1 MSGMNLWID
10 KYRPESLN
18 ELDYHKDQA
27 QQLKNIIRQGDFPHL
42 LVFGPRGAGKK
53 TRVYCILRQI
63 FGPGVDKMKIEHLSF
78 LTPSKK
84 KVDITTLSS
93 NYHTE
98 VNLSDVGIHDRI
110 VVQELIKTVAQAHQ
124 IDTSGQWDF
133 KVIVLTNVDML
144 THEAQHALRRTMEK
158 YVATCRLILCTES
171 TSRVLPAIR
180 SRCLSIRIPAP
191 TAKEICDVLQTVCSK
206 EDLTLP
212 DELAERIA
220 TKSRRNLRVALL
232 MCESCKTRQYPF
244 AADQEIL
251 EPDWRVYLE
260 QTAKEVV
267 KEQSAQQLL
276 KIRERLYNLYSQG
289 IPGEEIIK
297 GLLQGLVKN
306 CDGQLKVK
314 VASEAAN
321 KEYSLRQGNN
331 PIIHMEAFVA
341 KFMAVYKEFMEESL
355 GDMF

>member
-1 MSGMNLWID
+1 
-10 KYRPESLN
+10 
-18 ELDYHKDQA
+18 
-27 QQLKNIIRQGDFPHL
+27 
-42 LVFGPRGAGKK
+42 
-53 TRVYCILRQI
+53 
-63 FGPGVDKMKIEHLSF
+63 MKIEHLSF
-78 LTPSKK
+78 VTPSKK
-84 KVDITTLSS
+84 KVDIATLSS

-124 IDTSGQWDF
+124 IDTSGNWDF

-144 THEAQHALRRTMEK
+144 THDAQHALRRTMEK

-180 SRCLSIRIPAP
+180 SRCLSVRVPAP
-191 TAKEICDVLQTVCSK
+191 TINDITSVLQTVCNS
-206 EDLTLP
+206 EGLTLP

-220 TKSRRNLRVALL
+220 VKSRRNLRAALL
-232 MCESCKTRQYPF
+232 MCEACKTKQYPF
-244 AADQEIL
+244 TADQDIQES
-251 EPDWRVYLE
+251 DWRVYIE
-260 QTAKEVV
+260 NTAREII

-276 KIRERLYNLYSQG
+276 KIRERLYTLYSQG

-297 GLLQGLVKN
+297 GLLQGLIKN

-314 VASEAAN
+314 VASEAAA
-321 KEYSLRQGNN
+321 KEYSLRLGNN
-331 PIIHMEAFVA
+331 SVIHLESFVSR
-341 KFMAVYKEFMEESL
+341 FMATYKEFMEESL